1 MPKVAVVVLA
11 GTETHEGLARV
22 VNAMVTTKELKE
34 AGDEVRLVFDG
45 AGTAWVGALAKPDHR
60 AHRLFAAVRD
70 RVAGACAYCAH
81 AVDATHDL
89 EREDVHLLDEYE
101 HHPSL
106 RALLVDGFQVLT
118 F

>member
-1 MPKVAVVVLA
+1 MLKVAVVVLA

-22 VNAMVTTKELKE
+22 VNAMVTAKELKE
-34 AGDEVRLVFDG
+34 AGDQVRLVFDG
-45 AGTAWVGALAKPDHR
+45 AGTAWVGELAKPDHR

-81 AVDATHDL
+81 AFDATHDL
-89 EREDVHLLDEYE
+89 ERENVHLLDEYD

-106 RALLVDGFQVLT
+106 RALLVDGFQILT